1 MVQLGV
7 PVKKLSMIKRFK
19 EILEGDLTLFEQAV
33 ALAPQDF
40 EMNDEKTQLRSTM
53 KEKEEVK
60 KDVHADSADKK
71 NARNQQIILDH
82 FEVQNKR
89 SIYSVSSPPHIYVLL
104 LVISLHTHTD
114 TLLVER
120 VHCRS

>member
-1 MVQLGV
+1 MVHPLGV

-40 EMNDEKTQLRSTM
+40 EMNDDKTQLRSIM
-53 KEKEEVK
+53 EEKKEEVK
-60 KDVHADSADKK
+60 QDLHADNADKK
-71 NARNQQIILDH
+71 NARNQQIIMNH

-89 SIYSVSSPPHIYVLL
+89 SIYSVSLTPFSWFA
-104 LVISLHTHTD
+104 
-114 TLLVER
+114 
-120 VHCRS
+120 